1 MLVVIV
7 YDDDGN
13 PNFREISRKEYEQ
26 LERDGAHVVRISENY
41 ARENVIYTRR
51 VKAFTRKCAHCGN
64 SLAPLGFVLRDREE
78 ELYCSNGCLLEG
90 LLIEAGFAGYEA
102 ANRSK

>member
-13 PNFREISRKEYEQ
+13 PAFREVSRKEYEQ
-26 LERDGAHVVRISENY
+26 LQRDGAHVVRISENH
-41 ARENVIYTRR
+41 AREDVIYPRR
-51 VKAFTRKCAHCGN
+51 VKAFTQKCAHCGN
-64 SLAPLGFVLRDREE
+64 SLRRCGFILRDREK

-90 LLIEAGFAGYEA
+90 LLTEAGFACYET
-102 ANRSK
+102 ANRLK